1 MPDELGLVH
10 VITGEGKGKTTA
22 AVGLAVRA
30 AGQGLKILMIQFFKM
45 DEDES
50 GEMNLIRERIPEIE
64 LIRSN
69 VRHPIFTGLATNME
83 ELKASLN
90 DTFDLAMQ
98 KVTETHHDLL
108 ILDELN
114 NAMGPG
120 WVSADKVLHFLN
132 TKPKDLEVIITGRH
146 APEIILGRAD
156 YISKIDFL
164 KHPYNHGIGARKGIE
179 Y

>member
-1 MPDELGLVH
+1 MPEELGLVH

-22 AVGLAVRA
+22 SVGLAVRA
-30 AGQGLKILMIQFFKM
+30 AGQGLRILMIQFFKM

-83 ELKASLN
+83 ELVASLN
-90 DTFDLAMQ
+90 DTFDLAVR
-98 KVTETHHDLL
+98 KVADTHYDLL

-120 WVSADKVLHFLN
+120 WIAPDKVLHFLN
-132 TKPKDLEVIITGRH
+132 DKPGDLEVVITGRH
-146 APEIILGRAD
+146 APEMILGRAD
-156 YISKIDFL
+156 YVSKIDFL
-164 KHPYNHGIGARKGIE
+164 KHPYNHGVGARRGIE